1 LHITV
6 VSFSFSRGG
15 AGMAANNFKKLL
27 CDDALNYEVSA
38 ISQGNASKFHFIKR
52 LISHLLVKL
61 QFDSNPIK
69 HSLNLF
75 SYVPLVRAFK
85 AFPETVYHLHWVNND
100 TLSIFDFHRIPSGSI
115 ITLHDEWLYCGS
127 EHCYKVMDDT
137 DDFARGYNFLKSD
150 VYGLHWNYLIWIIK
164 KSKLSHRSDL
174 IYTVPS
180 KWMLQRARS
189 SQILQY
195 SDVRY
200 LPNPIDTKVFR
211 PMPVTDIDVLRSRNS
226 IRSSDFMICFGAIGG
241 KKNCL
246 KGASLLAESLRIL
259 RKRLNKELCDNVKL
273 VDFGGSVSVG
283 FLHGFRNISLGHIH
297 DPRQLG
303 LLYSAADCVV
313 VPSMVESFG
322 QVAAEALSCG
332 TPVVCF
338 NTSGLKD
345 MVHHKRTGLVA
356 DAFDPES
363 LADRLLEVIEMSE
376 EERKAMGKAGR
387 DHVIAEFSPQVVAKE
402 YFKILGDAAVIKYST
417 DTKK

>member
-1 LHITV
+1 
-6 VSFSFSRGG
+6 
-15 AGMAANNFKKLL
+15 MAAKNFKKLL
-27 CDDALNYEVSA
+27 CDDSLNFEVSA
-38 ISQGNASKFHFIKR
+38 ISQDNARKFHFIKR
-52 LISHLLVKL
+52 LISHVLVKL
-61 QFDSNPIK
+61 QCDGNPIK

-75 SYVPLVRAFK
+75 SYAPLMRSFK
-85 AFPETVYHLHWVNND
+85 TFPETIHNLHWINND
-100 TLSIFDFHRIPSGSI
+100 TLSIFDFHQIPSGSV
-115 ITLHDEWLYCGS
+115 ITLHDEWLYCGA
-127 EHCYKVMDDT
+127 EHCYKSVDKT
-137 DDFARGYNFLKSD
+137 DDFSRGYRFFQRN

-164 KSKLSHRSDL
+164 KAKLSRRSDL

-189 SQILQY
+189 SKVLKY

-200 LPNPIDTKVFR
+200 LPNPIDTKIFR
-211 PMPVTDIDVLRSRNS
+211 PMPVADVEVFRSRNS
-226 IRSSDFMICFGAIGG
+226 IRSSDVMICFGAIGG
-241 KKNCL
+241 KKNYL
-246 KGASLLAESLRIL
+246 KGASFLADSLKIL
-259 RKRLNKELCDNVKL
+259 QKRLSKELCDKVRLIN
-273 VDFGGSVSVG
+273 FGGAVSVG
-283 FLHGFRNISLGHIH
+283 FLHGFRNISLGHIY

-345 MVHHKRTGLVA
+345 MVRHKKTGLVA
-356 DAFDPES
+356 DAFEPGS
-363 LADRLLEVIEMSE
+363 LADRLLEVIEMSG

-402 YFKILGDAAVIKYST
+402 YFKILGDAAVIKHST
-417 DTKK
+417 DTRK